1 MSLGSSGLSSSV
13 DLQVHLKSS
22 KLLLRHVRPTTGSLA
37 RRQELQRREDLDDQS
52 DRDDT
57 PFESV
62 FVTSIALASDAPQL
76 PGR

>member
-1 MSLGSSGLSSSV
+1 VNYSLCHLGTTSGSLG
-13 DLQVHLKSS
+13 
-22 KLLLRHVRPTTGSLA
+22 